1 MLNKKMLTDLDLQG
15 KKVLVR
21 VDFNVPLKDGVVQDD
36 TRILAALPTIN
47 YLLNNGAAVILA
59 SHLGRPKGKVNLE
72 YSLKPVALYLAKLL
86 VAPVRFADDCRGSE
100 TKEAAKSLQ
109 PGEVMVLENTRFYD
123 GEEKNDP
130 EMAKDLADLADLYVN
145 DAFGT
150 AHRAHASTAG
160 VTDYLPSA
168 AGFLLEKEI
177 NYLGNAINDPKHPFV
192 AILGGAKI
200 SDKIG
205 VIENLLSKADKIL
218 IGGGMANT
226 FLAAKGFAMAD
237 SLVEAES
244 IETAKALLAKSDG
257 KLLLPVD
264 VVIADAFDAEAKA
277 QTIAADDVPEGWR
290 VLDIGPETVKVFG
303 AEIAKAGTV
312 VWNGP
317 MGVFEFPRFAEGTF
331 GIARAVAESEGV
343 TIIGGGDSVAAI
355 NQSGL
360 AEKITHISTGGGA
373 SLEMLEGIELPGVAA
388 LDDKE

>member
-1 MLNKKMLTDLDLQG
+1 
-15 KKVLVR
+15 
-21 VDFNVPLKDGVVQDD
+21 
-36 TRILAALPTIN
+36 
-47 YLLNNGAAVILA
+47 
-59 SHLGRPKGKVNLE
+59 
-72 YSLKPVALYLAKLL
+72 
-86 VAPVRFADDCRGSE
+86 
-100 TKEAAKSLQ
+100 
-109 PGEVMVLENTRFYD
+109 
-123 GEEKNDP
+123 
-130 EMAKDLADLADLYVN
+130 MAKDLADLADLYVN

-177 NYLGNAINDPKHPFV
+177 NYLGNTINDPPKHPFV

-226 FLAAKGFAMAD
+226 FLAAKAYAMAD

-244 IETAKALLAKSDG
+244 LETAKELLAKSDG

-277 QTIAADDVPEGWR
+277 QTIAAGDVPEGWR
-290 VLDIGPETVKVFG
+290 VLDIGPETVKAFG

-331 GIARAVAESEGV
+331 GIARAVAECEGV

-360 AEKITHISTGGGA
+360 AEKLRISQPVVVRHWKCWKV
-373 SLEMLEGIELPGVAA
+373 SNSRV
-388 LDDKE
+388 